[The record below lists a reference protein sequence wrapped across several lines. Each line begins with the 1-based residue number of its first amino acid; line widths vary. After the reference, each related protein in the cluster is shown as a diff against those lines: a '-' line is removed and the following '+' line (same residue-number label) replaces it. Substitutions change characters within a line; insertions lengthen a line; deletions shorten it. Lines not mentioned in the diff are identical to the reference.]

1 MNSVKLT
8 SEASSADQEAAE
20 EFKQY
25 LLSDIQEKGMWKSRF
40 LVLLKLAYFTR
51 TFAKR
56 TYIRQMASKAP
67 GFKPFQNYATLLL
80 CTNAKCDFF
89 SFYFLNYESM
99 ITLGKY
105 RTNLHIFPLLIYI
118 TIVLK

>member
-1 MNSVKLT
+1 MNSVKLA
-8 SEASSADQEAAE
+8 SEASSADEEAAE

-67 GFKPFQNYATLLL
+67 GF
-80 CTNAKCDFF
+80 
-89 SFYFLNYESM
+89 
-99 ITLGKY
+99 
-105 RTNLHIFPLLIYI
+105 
-118 TIVLK
+118 

>member
-40 LVLLKLAYFTR
+40 LVLLKLAYFTHP
-51 TFAKR
+51 FILCGVISPLISSS
-56 TYIRQMASKAP
+56 YWAP
-67 GFKPFQNYATLLL
+67 TDLGSSS
-80 CTNAKCDFF
+80 F
-89 SFYFLNYESM
+89 S
-99 ITLGKY
+99 
-105 RTNLHIFPLLIYI
+105 
-118 TIVLK
+118 VLSF